1 LLLVDGRSVEVIA
14 ASFIDNRTVY
24 KANPSV
30 LPLIDQKDLKR
41 IIVRNGHAGKTTRT
55 AVLLVKG
62 SGAMTVTY
70 DSVKGGRASQTVT
83 LR

>member
-1 LLLVDGRSVEVIA
+1 M
-14 ASFIDNRTVY
+14 Y

-30 LPLIDQKDLKR
+30 LPLIDQKNLKR
-41 IIVRNGHAGKTTRT
+41 IIVRNGHPGKTTRT

-70 DSVKGGRASQTVT
+70 DSVKGGKASQTVT